1 MPAHS
6 NARSRTWTRRTALP
20 AQAPGGQRSG
30 ASCSARLPAPP
41 LAREQLTSRLD
52 SCRTTCSP
60 LTRYAVPRRRGQ
72 DVLTGELHV
81 VDQRRFV
88 EAVRRPA
95 RRHLVLPRP
104 RRRLDPRRTK
114 TPHRRMALPRLVIRF
129 PAGVARCT
137 AAPADQ
143 RAVCR
148 VDINLTREGVKCPAC
163 VLKLC
168 PAKRFAIHFSLVTT
182 SVVTNA
188 ADLAPIA
195 AFGRNWR

>member
-114 TPHRRMALPRLVIRF
+114 TPHRRMALPRLVSFLGAWSVTAPRTTAIVPPVTCHCVICLGR
-129 PAGVARCT
+129 PAGRD
-137 AAPADQ
+137 AA
-143 RAVCR
+143 
-148 VDINLTREGVKCPAC
+148 
-163 VLKLC
+163 
-168 PAKRFAIHFSLVTT
+168 S
-182 SVVTNA
+182 
-188 ADLAPIA
+188 
-195 AFGRNWR
+195 